1 MKTKSKNKKL
11 RIALGICIPLI
22 IIIAAALAVVMKYGP
37 TFGFYLVPPSAERYG
52 KDALAT
58 IGKNGI
64 YSESYEW
71 KSTYEECLKM
81 IENAESYEDTYPAI
95 KKALSVCGGKH
106 SMLMTKSESQDT
118 TESYDEVLPTVSLD
132 GDIAIIKLPDFL
144 VTAEDFLVTAE
155 AGQKYAKVAED
166 FIHENRDKIKGVVL
180 DLRGNIGGD
189 MGPMATAVSSLLPD
203 GELVY
208 YHYRSYDIPV
218 TLKNGVVSNAG
229 TGGRSLYPEEKLNVP
244 VAILTD
250 DMTASSGEALT
261 LCFRGLENTR
271 TFGAPTAGYT
281 SVNMLYNMY
290 DGAQMY
296 LTVAFD
302 KARTGEIFKE
312 TPIEPDVATDSP
324 LEAALEWLR
333 S

>member
-1 MKTKSKNKKL
+1 MKSNKRKSRKL
-11 RIALGICIPLI
+11 RIALGICIPLAL
-22 IIIAAALAVVMKYGP
+22 IIAAALTVFAKYGP
-37 TFGFYLVPPSAERYG
+37 DFGLYLVPPSAEHYG

-64 YSESYEW
+64 YSGSDEW

-118 TESYDEVLPTVSLD
+118 TESYDEVLPTVSLN
-132 GDIAIIKLPDFL
+132 GDIAVIKLPDFL
-144 VTAEDFLVTAE
+144 GTAE
-155 AGQKYAKVAED
+155 AGRKYAKVAED
-166 FIHENRDKIKGVVL
+166 FIHENRDKINGVVL
-180 DLRGNIGGD
+180 DLRGNTGGD

-203 GELVY
+203 GELMY
-208 YHYRSYDIPV
+208 YHYRSYDVSV
-218 TLKNGVVSNAG
+218 TLKDGVISNAG
-229 TGGRSLYPEEKLNVP
+229 TGGKSLYPDEKLNVP

-250 DMTASSGEALT
+250 GMTASSGEALT

-281 SVNMLYNMY
+281 SVNMLYSLY

-312 TPIEPDVATDSP
+312 TSIEPDVATDSP

>member
-1 MKTKSKNKKL
+1 MKSNKRNNRKL
-11 RIALGICIPLI
+11 RIALGICIPLAL
-22 IIIAAALAVVMKYGP
+22 IIAATLTVVAKYGP
-37 TFGFYLVPPSAERYG
+37 DFSLYLVPPSAERYG

-64 YSESYEW
+64 YSGSDEW

-81 IENAESYEDTYPAI
+81 IENAKSYEDTYPAI

-106 SMLMTKSESQDT
+106 SILMTKSESQST
-118 TESYDEVLPTVSLD
+118 SYSYDEVLPTVSLN
-132 GDIAIIKLPDFL
+132 GDIAVIKLPDFL
-144 VTAEDFLVTAE
+144 GTAE
-155 AGQKYAKVAED
+155 AGRKYAKVAED
-166 FIHENRDKIKGVVL
+166 FIHENRDKINGVVL
-180 DLRGNIGGD
+180 DLRGNTGGD

-203 GELVY
+203 GELMY
-208 YHYRSYDIPV
+208 YHYRSYDVPV
-218 TLKNGVVSNAG
+218 TLKDGVISNAG
-229 TGGRSLYPEEKLNVP
+229 TGGKSLYPDEKLKVP

-250 DMTASSGEALT
+250 GMTASSGEALT
-261 LCFRGLENTR
+261 LCFRGLENVK

-281 SVNMLYNMY
+281 SVNMLYSLY

-312 TPIEPDVATDSP
+312 TSIEPDVATDSP

>member
-37 TFGFYLVPPSAERYG
+37 TFGFYLVPPSAETYG
-52 KDALAT
+52 KNALST
-58 IGKNGI
+58 IDKNGI
-64 YSESYEW
+64 FAGNDEW
-71 KSTYEECLKM
+71 KSTYNECLKM
-81 IENAESYEDTYPAI
+81 IENAKSYDDTYDAI
-95 KKALSVCGGKH
+95 RKALSVGGGKH

-144 VTAEDFLVTAE
+144 GTAE
-155 AGQKYAKVAED
+155 AGQKYAKIAED

-180 DLRGNIGGD
+180 DLRGNTGGD

-208 YHYRSYDIPV
+208 YHYRSYDVPV

-229 TGGRSLYPEEKLNVP
+229 TGGKSLYPEEKLNVP

-261 LCFRGLENTR
+261 LCFRGLERTR

-324 LEAALEWLR
+324 LEAAIEWLR
-333 S
+333 G

>member
-37 TFGFYLVPPSAERYG
+37 TFGFYLVPPSAETYG
-52 KDALAT
+52 KNALST
-58 IGKNGI
+58 IDKNGI
-64 YSESYEW
+64 FAGNDEW
-71 KSTYEECLKM
+71 KSTYNECLKM
-81 IENAESYEDTYPAI
+81 IENAKSYDNTYDAI
-95 KKALSVCGGKH
+95 RKALSVGGGKH

-144 VTAEDFLVTAE
+144 GTAE

-180 DLRGNIGGD
+180 DLRGNTGGD

-208 YHYRSYDIPV
+208 YHYRSYDVPV

-229 TGGRSLYPEEKLNVP
+229 TGGKSLYPDEKLNVP

>member
-1 MKTKSKNKKL
+1 MKSNKRKSRKL
-11 RIALGICIPLI
+11 RIALGICIPLAL
-22 IIIAAALAVVMKYGP
+22 IIAAALTVVAKYGP
-37 TFGFYLVPPSAERYG
+37 DFGLYLVPPSAERYG

-64 YSESYEW
+64 YSGSDEW

-95 KKALSVCGGKH
+95 KKALSVCGGRH
-106 SMLMTKSESQDT
+106 SMLMTKSESQSTSD
-118 TESYDEVLPTVSLD
+118 SYDEVLPTVSLND
-132 GDIAIIKLPDFL
+132 DIAVIKLPDFL
-144 VTAEDFLVTAE
+144 GTAE
-155 AGQKYAKVAED
+155 AGRKYAKVAED
-166 FIHENRDKIKGVVL
+166 FIHENRDKINGVVL
-180 DLRGNIGGD
+180 DLRGNTGGD

-203 GELVY
+203 GELMY
-208 YHYRSYDIPV
+208 YHYRSYDVPV
-218 TLKNGVVSNAG
+218 TLKDGVISNAG
-229 TGGRSLYPEEKLNVP
+229 TGGKSLYPDEKLKVP

-250 DMTASSGEALT
+250 GMTASSGEALT
-261 LCFRGLENTR
+261 LCFRGLENVK

-281 SVNMLYNMY
+281 SVNMLYSLY

-312 TPIEPDVATDSP
+312 TSIEPDVATDSP

>member
-37 TFGFYLVPPSAERYG
+37 TFGFYLVPPSAETYG
-52 KDALAT
+52 KNALST
-58 IGKNGI
+58 IDKNGI
-64 YSESYEW
+64 FAGNDEW
-71 KSTYEECLKM
+71 KSTYNECLKM
-81 IENAESYEDTYPAI
+81 IENAKSYDDTYDAI
-95 KKALSVCGGKH
+95 RKALSVGGGKH

-118 TESYDEVLPTVSLD
+118 TESYDEVLPTVSPD

-144 VTAEDFLVTAE
+144 GTAE
-155 AGQKYAKVAED
+155 AGQKYAKIAED

-180 DLRGNIGGD
+180 DLRGNTGGD

-208 YHYRSYDIPV
+208 YHYRSYDVPV

-229 TGGRSLYPEEKLNVP
+229 TGGKSLYPEEKLNVP

>member
-37 TFGFYLVPPSAERYG
+37 TFGFYLVPPSAETYG
-52 KDALAT
+52 KNALST
-58 IGKNGI
+58 IDKNGI
-64 YSESYEW
+64 FAGNDEW
-71 KSTYEECLKM
+71 KNTYNECLKM
-81 IENAESYEDTYPAI
+81 IENAKSYDDTYDAI
-95 KKALSVCGGKH
+95 RKALSVGGGKH

-144 VTAEDFLVTAE
+144 GTAE

-180 DLRGNIGGD
+180 DLRGNTGGD

-229 TGGRSLYPEEKLNVP
+229 TGGKSLYPEEKLNVP

-261 LCFRGLENTR
+261 LCFRGLERTR

-333 S
+333 G

>member
-1 MKTKSKNKKL
+1 MKSNKRKSRKL
-11 RIALGICIPLI
+11 RIALGICIPLAL
-22 IIIAAALAVVMKYGP
+22 IIAAALTVFAKYGP
-37 TFGFYLVPPSAERYG
+37 DFGLYLVPPSAERYG

-64 YSESYEW
+64 YSGSDEW

-95 KKALSVCGGKH
+95 KKALSVGGGKH

-118 TESYDEVLPTVSLD
+118 TESYDEVLPTVSLN
-132 GDIAIIKLPDFL
+132 GDIAVIKLPDFL
-144 VTAEDFLVTAE
+144 GTAE
-155 AGQKYAKVAED
+155 AGRKYAKVAED
-166 FIHENRDKIKGVVL
+166 FIHENRDKINGVVL
-180 DLRGNIGGD
+180 DLRGNTGGD

-203 GELVY
+203 GELMY
-208 YHYRSYDIPV
+208 YHYRSYDVPV
-218 TLKNGVVSNAG
+218 TLKDGVISNAG
-229 TGGRSLYPEEKLNVP
+229 TGGKSLYPDEKLKVP

-261 LCFRGLENTR
+261 LCFRGLENVK
-271 TFGAPTAGYT
+271 TFGTPTAGYT
-281 SVNMLYNMY
+281 SVNMLYSLY

-312 TPIEPDVATDSP
+312 TSIEPDVATDSP

>member
-1 MKTKSKNKKL
+1 MKTKGKNKKL

-37 TFGFYLVPPSAERYG
+37 TFGFYLVPPSAETYG
-52 KDALAT
+52 KNALST
-58 IGKNGI
+58 IDKNGI
-64 YSESYEW
+64 FAGNDEW
-71 KSTYEECLKM
+71 KSTYNECLKM
-81 IENAESYEDTYPAI
+81 IENAKSYDDTYDAI
-95 KKALSVCGGKH
+95 RKALSVGGGKH

-144 VTAEDFLVTAE
+144 GTAE

-180 DLRGNIGGD
+180 DLRGNTGGD

-229 TGGRSLYPEEKLNVP
+229 TGGKSLYPEEKLNVP

-261 LCFRGLENTR
+261 LCFRGLERTR

-333 S
+333 G

>member
-37 TFGFYLVPPSAERYG
+37 TFGFYLVPPSAETYG
-52 KDALAT
+52 KNALST
-58 IGKNGI
+58 IDKNGI
-64 YSESYEW
+64 FAGNDEW
-71 KSTYEECLKM
+71 KSTYNECLKM
-81 IENAESYEDTYPAI
+81 IENAKSYDDTYDAI
-95 KKALSVCGGKH
+95 RKALSVGGGKH

-144 VTAEDFLVTAE
+144 GTAE

-180 DLRGNIGGD
+180 DLRGNTGGD

-208 YHYRSYDIPV
+208 YHYRSYDVPV

-229 TGGRSLYPEEKLNVP
+229 TGGKSLYPEEKLNVP

-261 LCFRGLENTR
+261 LCFRGLERTR
-271 TFGAPTAGYT
+271 TFGTPTAGYT

-312 TPIEPDVATDSP
+312 TSIEPDVATDSP

>member
-37 TFGFYLVPPSAERYG
+37 TFGFYLVPPSAETYG
-52 KDALAT
+52 KNALST
-58 IGKNGI
+58 IDKKGI
-64 YSESYEW
+64 FAGNDEW
-71 KSTYEECLKM
+71 KNTYNECLKM
-81 IENAESYEDTYPAI
+81 IENAKNYDDTYDAI
-95 KKALSVCGGKH
+95 RKALSVGGGKH

-144 VTAEDFLVTAE
+144 GTAE

-180 DLRGNIGGD
+180 DLRGNTGGD

-229 TGGRSLYPEEKLNVP
+229 TGGKSLYPEEKLNVP

-261 LCFRGLENTR
+261 LCFRGLERTR

-333 S
+333 G

>member
-1 MKTKSKNKKL
+1 MKSNKRKNRKL
-11 RIALGICIPLI
+11 RIALGICIPLAL
-22 IIIAAALAVVMKYGP
+22 IIAATLTVVAKYGP
-37 TFGFYLVPPSAERYG
+37 DFGLYLVPPSAERYG

-64 YSESYEW
+64 YSGSDEW

-106 SMLMTKSESQDT
+106 SILMTKSESQSTSD
-118 TESYDEVLPTVSLD
+118 SYDEVLPTVSLN
-132 GDIAIIKLPDFL
+132 GDIAVIKLPDFL
-144 VTAEDFLVTAE
+144 GTAE
-155 AGQKYAKVAED
+155 AGRKYAKVAED
-166 FIHENRDKIKGVVL
+166 FIHENRDKINGVVL
-180 DLRGNIGGD
+180 DLRGNTGGD

-203 GELVY
+203 GELMY
-208 YHYRSYDIPV
+208 YHYRSYDVPV
-218 TLKNGVVSNAG
+218 TLKDGVISNAG
-229 TGGRSLYPEEKLNVP
+229 TGGKSLYPDEKLKVP

-261 LCFRGLENTR
+261 LCFRELENTR

-281 SVNMLYNMY
+281 SVNMLYNLY
-290 DGAQMY
+290 DGAQLY

-312 TPIEPDVATDSP
+312 TSIEPDVATDSP
-324 LEAALEWLR
+324 LKAALEWLR

>member
-1 MKTKSKNKKL
+1 MKSNKRNNRKL
-11 RIALGICIPLI
+11 RIALGICIPLAL
-22 IIIAAALAVVMKYGP
+22 IIAATLTVVAKYGP
-37 TFGFYLVPPSAERYG
+37 DFGLYLVPPSAERYG

-64 YSESYEW
+64 YSGSDEW

-106 SMLMTKSESQDT
+106 SILMTKSESQSTSD
-118 TESYDEVLPTVSLD
+118 SYDEVLPTVSLN
-132 GDIAIIKLPDFL
+132 GDIAVIKLPDFL
-144 VTAEDFLVTAE
+144 GTAE
-155 AGQKYAKVAED
+155 AGRKYAKVAED
-166 FIHENRDKIKGVVL
+166 FIHENRDKINGVVL
-180 DLRGNIGGD
+180 DLRGNTGGD

-203 GELVY
+203 GELMY
-208 YHYRSYDIPV
+208 YHYRSYDVPV
-218 TLKNGVVSNAG
+218 TLKDGVISNAG
-229 TGGRSLYPEEKLNVP
+229 TGGKSLYPDEKLKVP

-250 DMTASSGEALT
+250 GMTASSGETLT
-261 LCFRGLENTR
+261 LCFRGLEHVK

-281 SVNMLYNMY
+281 SVNMLYSLY

-312 TPIEPDVATDSP
+312 TSIEPDVATDSP

>member
-1 MKTKSKNKKL
+1 MKSNKRKSRKL
-11 RIALGICIPLI
+11 RIALGICIPLAL
-22 IIIAAALAVVMKYGP
+22 IIAATLTVFAKYGSD
-37 TFGFYLVPPSAERYG
+37 FGLYLVPPSAERYG

-64 YSESYEW
+64 YSGSDEW
-71 KSTYEECLKM
+71 KSTYKECLKM

-106 SMLMTKSESQDT
+106 SMLMTKSESQSTSD
-118 TESYDEVLPTVSLD
+118 SYDEVLPTVSLN
-132 GDIAIIKLPDFL
+132 GDIAVIKLPDFL
-144 VTAEDFLVTAE
+144 GTAE
-155 AGQKYAKVAED
+155 AGRKYAKVAED

-180 DLRGNIGGD
+180 DLRGNTGGD

-203 GELVY
+203 GELMY
-208 YHYRSYDIPV
+208 YHYRSYDVPV
-218 TLKNGVVSNAG
+218 TLKDGVISNAG
-229 TGGRSLYPEEKLNVP
+229 TGGKSLYPDEKLKVP

-250 DMTASSGEALT
+250 GMTASSGEALT
-261 LCFRGLENTR
+261 LCFRGLENVK

-281 SVNMLYNMY
+281 SVNMLYSLY
-290 DGAQMY
+290 DGAQLY

-312 TPIEPDVATDSP
+312 TSIEPDVATDSP

>member
-37 TFGFYLVPPSAERYG
+37 TFGFYLVPPSAETYG
-52 KDALAT
+52 KNALST
-58 IGKNGI
+58 IDKNGI
-64 YSESYEW
+64 FAGNDEW
-71 KSTYEECLKM
+71 KSTYNECLKM
-81 IENAESYEDTYPAI
+81 IENAKSYDDTYDAI
-95 KKALSVCGGKH
+95 RKALSVGGGKH

-144 VTAEDFLVTAE
+144 GTAE

-180 DLRGNIGGD
+180 DLRGNTGGD

-208 YHYRSYDIPV
+208 YHYRSYDVPV

-229 TGGRSLYPEEKLNVP
+229 TGGKSLYPEEKLNVP

-261 LCFRGLENTR
+261 LCFRGLERTR

-312 TPIEPDVATDSP
+312 TSIEPDVATDSH

-333 S
+333 G

>member
-1 MKTKSKNKKL
+1 MKSNKRKSRKL
-11 RIALGICIPLI
+11 RIALGICIPLAL
-22 IIIAAALAVVMKYGP
+22 IIAATLTVFAKYGP
-37 TFGFYLVPPSAERYG
+37 DFGLYLVPPSAERYG

-64 YSESYEW
+64 YSGSDEW

-106 SMLMTKSESQDT
+106 SMLMTKSESQSTSD
-118 TESYDEVLPTVSLD
+118 SYDEVLPTVSLN
-132 GDIAIIKLPDFL
+132 GDIAVIKLPDFL
-144 VTAEDFLVTAE
+144 GTAE
-155 AGQKYAKVAED
+155 AGRKYAKVAED

-180 DLRGNIGGD
+180 DLRGNTGGD

-203 GELVY
+203 GELMY
-208 YHYRSYDIPV
+208 YHYRSYDVPV
-218 TLKNGVVSNAG
+218 TLKDGVISNAG
-229 TGGRSLYPEEKLNVP
+229 TGGKSLYPDEKLKVP

-250 DMTASSGEALT
+250 GMTASSGEALT
-261 LCFRGLENTR
+261 LCFRGLENVK

-281 SVNMLYNMY
+281 SVNMLYSLY

-302 KARTGEIFKE
+302 KACTGEIFKE
-312 TPIEPDVATDSP
+312 TSIEPDVATDSP

>member
-37 TFGFYLVPPSAERYG
+37 TFGFYLVPPSAETYG
-52 KDALAT
+52 KNALST
-58 IGKNGI
+58 IDKNGI
-64 YSESYEW
+64 FAGNDEW
-71 KSTYEECLKM
+71 KSTYNECLKM
-81 IENAESYEDTYPAI
+81 IENAKSYDNTYDAI
-95 KKALSVCGGKH
+95 RKALSVGGGKH
-106 SMLMTKSESQDT
+106 SVLMTKSESQDT

-132 GDIAIIKLPDFL
+132 VDIEIIKLPDFL
-144 VTAEDFLVTAE
+144 GTAE

-180 DLRGNIGGD
+180 DLRGNTGGD

-229 TGGRSLYPEEKLNVP
+229 TGGKSLYPEEKLNVP

-312 TPIEPDVATDSP
+312 TSIEPDVATDSP
-324 LEAALEWLR
+324 LEAAIEWLR
-333 S
+333 G

>member
-1 MKTKSKNKKL
+1 MKSNKRKSRKL
-11 RIALGICIPLI
+11 HIALGICIPLAL
-22 IIIAAALAVVMKYGP
+22 IIAATLTVFAKYGP
-37 TFGFYLVPPSAERYG
+37 DFGLYLVPPSAERYG

-64 YSESYEW
+64 YSGSDEW
-71 KSTYEECLKM
+71 KSTYKECLKM

-106 SMLMTKSESQDT
+106 SMLMTKSESQSTSD
-118 TESYDEVLPTVSLD
+118 SYDEVLPTVSLN
-132 GDIAIIKLPDFL
+132 GDIAVIKLPDFL
-144 VTAEDFLVTAE
+144 GTAE
-155 AGQKYAKVAED
+155 AGRKYAKVAED

-180 DLRGNIGGD
+180 DLRGNTGGD

-203 GELVY
+203 GELMY
-208 YHYRSYDIPV
+208 YHYRSYDVPV
-218 TLKNGVVSNAG
+218 TLKDGVISNAG
-229 TGGRSLYPEEKLNVP
+229 TGGKSLYPEEKLNVP

-261 LCFRGLENTR
+261 LCFRGLENVK

-281 SVNMLYNMY
+281 SVNMLYSLY
-290 DGAQMY
+290 DGAQLY

-302 KARTGEIFKE
+302 KARTGEVFEE
-312 TPIEPDVATDSP
+312 TRIVPNVVTDSP
-324 LEAALEWLR
+324 LEAALEWLGG
-333 S
+333 

>member
-37 TFGFYLVPPSAERYG
+37 TFGFYLVPPSAETYG
-52 KDALAT
+52 KNALST
-58 IGKNGI
+58 IDKNGI
-64 YSESYEW
+64 FAGNDEW
-71 KSTYEECLKM
+71 KNTYNECLKM
-81 IENAESYEDTYPAI
+81 IENAKNYDDTYDAI
-95 KKALSVCGGKH
+95 RKALSVGGGKH

-144 VTAEDFLVTAE
+144 GTAE

-166 FIHENRDKIKGVVL
+166 FIHENRDKIKGIVL
-180 DLRGNIGGD
+180 DLRGNTGGD

-208 YHYRSYDIPV
+208 YHYRSYDVPV

-229 TGGRSLYPEEKLNVP
+229 TGGKSLYPEEKLNVP

-333 S
+333 G

>member
-1 MKTKSKNKKL
+1 MKSNKRKSRKL
-11 RIALGICIPLI
+11 RIALGICIPLAL
-22 IIIAAALAVVMKYGP
+22 IIAAALTVVAKYGP
-37 TFGFYLVPPSAERYG
+37 DFGLYLVPPSAERYG

-64 YSESYEW
+64 YSGSDEW

-106 SMLMTKSESQDT
+106 SILMTKSESQSTSD
-118 TESYDEVLPTVSLD
+118 SYDEVLPTVSLN
-132 GDIAIIKLPDFL
+132 GDIAVIKLPDFL
-144 VTAEDFLVTAE
+144 GTAE
-155 AGQKYAKVAED
+155 AGRKYAKVAED

-180 DLRGNIGGD
+180 DLRGNTGGD

-203 GELVY
+203 GELMY
-208 YHYRSYDIPV
+208 YHYRSYDVPV
-218 TLKNGVVSNAG
+218 TLKDGVISNAG
-229 TGGRSLYPEEKLNVP
+229 TGGKSLYPDEKLKVP

-250 DMTASSGEALT
+250 GMTASSGEALT
-261 LCFRGLENTR
+261 LCFRGLENVK

-281 SVNMLYNMY
+281 SVNMLYSLY

-302 KARTGEIFKE
+302 KARTGEVFEE
-312 TPIEPDVATDSP
+312 TRIEPDVATDSP
-324 LEAALEWLR
+324 LEAALEWLGG
-333 S
+333 

>member
-1 MKTKSKNKKL
+1 MKSNKRKSRKL
-11 RIALGICIPLI
+11 RIALGICIPLAL
-22 IIIAAALAVVMKYGP
+22 IIAAALTVFAKYGP
-37 TFGFYLVPPSAERYG
+37 DFGLYLVPPSAERYG

-64 YSESYEW
+64 YSGSDEW

-95 KKALSVCGGKH
+95 KKALSVGGGKH

-118 TESYDEVLPTVSLD
+118 TESYDEVLPTVSLS
-132 GDIAIIKLPDFL
+132 GDIAVIKLPDFL
-144 VTAEDFLVTAE
+144 GTAE
-155 AGQKYAKVAED
+155 AGRKYAKVAED

-180 DLRGNIGGD
+180 DLRGNTGGD

-203 GELVY
+203 GELMY
-208 YHYRSYDIPV
+208 YHYRSYDVPV
-218 TLKNGVVSNAG
+218 TLKDGVISNAG
-229 TGGRSLYPEEKLNVP
+229 TGGKSLYPDEKLKVP

-312 TPIEPDVATDSP
+312 TSIEPDVATDSP

>member
-1 MKTKSKNKKL
+1 MKSNKRKSRKL
-11 RIALGICIPLI
+11 RIALGICIPLAL
-22 IIIAAALAVVMKYGP
+22 IIAATLTVFAKYGP
-37 TFGFYLVPPSAERYG
+37 DFGLYLVPPSAEHYG

-64 YSESYEW
+64 YSGSDEW

-106 SMLMTKSESQDT
+106 SMLMTKSESQSTSD
-118 TESYDEVLPTVSLD
+118 SYDEVLPTVSLN
-132 GDIAIIKLPDFL
+132 GDIAVIKLPDFL
-144 VTAEDFLVTAE
+144 GTAE
-155 AGQKYAKVAED
+155 AGRKYAKVAED
-166 FIHENRDKIKGVVL
+166 FIHENRDKVNGVVL
-180 DLRGNIGGD
+180 DLRGNTGGD

-203 GELVY
+203 GELMY
-208 YHYRSYDIPV
+208 YHYRSYDVPV
-218 TLKNGVVSNAG
+218 TLKDGVISNAG
-229 TGGRSLYPEEKLNVP
+229 TGGKSLYPDEKLKVP

-250 DMTASSGEALT
+250 GMTASSGEALT
-261 LCFRGLENTR
+261 LCFRGLENVK
-271 TFGAPTAGYT
+271 TFGTPTAGYT
-281 SVNMLYNMY
+281 SVNMLYSLY

-312 TPIEPDVATDSP
+312 TSIEPDVATDSP

>member
-1 MKTKSKNKKL
+1 MKSNKRNNRKL
-11 RIALGICIPLI
+11 RIALGICIPLAL
-22 IIIAAALAVVMKYGP
+22 IIAATLTVVAKYGP
-37 TFGFYLVPPSAERYG
+37 DFGLYLVPPSAERYS

-64 YSESYEW
+64 YSGSDEW

-81 IENAESYEDTYPAI
+81 IENAKSYEDTYPAI

-106 SMLMTKSESQDT
+106 SMLMTKSESQSTSD
-118 TESYDEVLPTVSLD
+118 SYDEVLPTVSLN
-132 GDIAIIKLPDFL
+132 GDIAVIKLPDFL
-144 VTAEDFLVTAE
+144 GTAE
-155 AGQKYAKVAED
+155 AGRKYAKVAED

-180 DLRGNIGGD
+180 DLRGNTGGD

-203 GELVY
+203 GELMY
-208 YHYRSYDIPV
+208 YHYRSYDVPV
-218 TLKNGVVSNAG
+218 TLKDGVISNAG
-229 TGGRSLYPEEKLNVP
+229 TGGKSLYPDEKLKVP

-250 DMTASSGEALT
+250 GMTASSGEALT
-261 LCFRGLENTR
+261 LCFRGLENVK

-281 SVNMLYNMY
+281 SVNMLYSLY

-312 TPIEPDVATDSP
+312 TSIEPDVATDSS

>member
-1 MKTKSKNKKL
+1 MKIKSKNKKL

-37 TFGFYLVPPSAERYG
+37 TFGFYLVPPSAETYG
-52 KDALAT
+52 KNALST
-58 IGKNGI
+58 IDKNGI
-64 YSESYEW
+64 FAGNDEW
-71 KSTYEECLKM
+71 KSTYNECLKM
-81 IENAESYEDTYPAI
+81 IENAKSYDDTYDAI
-95 KKALSVCGGKH
+95 KKALSVGGGKH

-144 VTAEDFLVTAE
+144 GTAE

-180 DLRGNIGGD
+180 DLRGNTGGD

-229 TGGRSLYPEEKLNVP
+229 TGGKSLYPDEKLNVP

-271 TFGAPTAGYT
+271 TFGTPTAGYT

-333 S
+333 G

>member
-37 TFGFYLVPPSAERYG
+37 TFGFYLVPPSAETYG
-52 KDALAT
+52 KNALST
-58 IGKNGI
+58 IDKNGI
-64 YSESYEW
+64 FAGNDEW
-71 KSTYEECLKM
+71 KSTYNECLKM
-81 IENAESYEDTYPAI
+81 IENAKSYDNTYDAI
-95 KKALSVCGGKH
+95 RKALSVGGGKH

-144 VTAEDFLVTAE
+144 GTAE

-166 FIHENRDKIKGVVL
+166 FIHENRDKIKGIVL
-180 DLRGNIGGD
+180 DLRGNTGGD

-229 TGGRSLYPEEKLNVP
+229 TGGKSLYPEEKLNVP

>member
-37 TFGFYLVPPSAERYG
+37 TFGFYLVPPSAETYG
-52 KDALAT
+52 KNALST
-58 IGKNGI
+58 IDKNGI
-64 YSESYEW
+64 FAGNDEW
-71 KSTYEECLKM
+71 KSTYNECLKM
-81 IENAESYEDTYPAI
+81 IENAKSYDDTYDAI
-95 KKALSVCGGKH
+95 KKALSVGGGKH

-132 GDIAIIKLPDFL
+132 VDIAIIKLPDFL
-144 VTAEDFLVTAE
+144 GTAE

-180 DLRGNIGGD
+180 DLRGNTGGD

-229 TGGRSLYPEEKLNVP
+229 TGGKSLYPEEKLNVP

-312 TPIEPDVATDSP
+312 TSIEPDVATDSP
-324 LEAALEWLR
+324 LEAAIEWLR
-333 S
+333 G

>member
-37 TFGFYLVPPSAERYG
+37 TFGFYLVPPSAETYG
-52 KDALAT
+52 KNALST
-58 IGKNGI
+58 IDKNGI
-64 YSESYEW
+64 FAGNDEW
-71 KSTYEECLKM
+71 KSTYNECLKM
-81 IENAESYEDTYPAI
+81 IENVKSYDNTYDAI
-95 KKALSVCGGKH
+95 RKALSVGGGKH

-144 VTAEDFLVTAE
+144 GTAE

-180 DLRGNIGGD
+180 DLRGNTGGD

-208 YHYRSYDIPV
+208 YHYRSYDVPV

-229 TGGRSLYPEEKLNVP
+229 TGGKSLYPEEKLNVP

-261 LCFRGLENTR
+261 LCFRGLERTR

>member
-37 TFGFYLVPPSAERYG
+37 TFGFYLVPPSAETYG
-52 KDALAT
+52 KNALST
-58 IGKNGI
+58 IDKNGI
-64 YSESYEW
+64 FAGNDEW
-71 KSTYEECLKM
+71 KSTYNECLKM
-81 IENAESYEDTYPAI
+81 IENAKSYDDTYDAI
-95 KKALSVCGGKH
+95 RKALSVGGGKH

-144 VTAEDFLVTAE
+144 GTAE

-180 DLRGNIGGD
+180 DLRGNTGGD

-203 GELVY
+203 GELIY

-229 TGGRSLYPEEKLNVP
+229 TGGKSLYPEEKLNVP

-312 TPIEPDVATDSP
+312 TSIEPDVATDSP

-333 S
+333 G

>member
-1 MKTKSKNKKL
+1 MKSNKRKSRKL
-11 RIALGICIPLI
+11 RIALGICIPLAL
-22 IIIAAALAVVMKYGP
+22 IIAAALTVFAKYGP
-37 TFGFYLVPPSAERYG
+37 DFGLYLVPPSAERYG

-64 YSESYEW
+64 YSGSNEW

-106 SMLMTKSESQDT
+106 SMLMTKSESQSTSD
-118 TESYDEVLPTVSLD
+118 SYDEVLPTVSLN
-132 GDIAIIKLPDFL
+132 GDIAVIKLPDFL
-144 VTAEDFLVTAE
+144 GTAE
-155 AGQKYAKVAED
+155 AGRKYAKVAED

-180 DLRGNIGGD
+180 DLRGNTGGD

-203 GELVY
+203 GELMY
-208 YHYRSYDIPV
+208 YHYRNHDVPV
-218 TLKNGVVSNAG
+218 TLTDRVISNAG
-229 TGGRSLYPEEKLNVP
+229 TGGKSLYPDEKLKVP

-250 DMTASSGEALT
+250 GMTASSGEALT
-261 LCFRGLENTR
+261 LCFRGLENVK

-281 SVNMLYNMY
+281 SVNMLYSLY
-290 DGAQMY
+290 DGAQLY

-302 KARTGEIFKE
+302 KARTGEVFEE
-312 TPIEPDVATDSP
+312 TPIEPDVVTDSP
-324 LEAALEWLR
+324 LEAALEWLGG
-333 S
+333 

>member
-1 MKTKSKNKKL
+1 MKSNKRKSRKL
-11 RIALGICIPLI
+11 RIALGICIPLAL
-22 IIIAAALAVVMKYGP
+22 IIAATLTVVAKYGP
-37 TFGFYLVPPSAERYG
+37 DFGLYLVPPSAERYG

-64 YSESYEW
+64 YSGSDEW

-106 SMLMTKSESQDT
+106 SILMTKSESQSTSD
-118 TESYDEVLPTVSLD
+118 SYDEVLPTVSLN
-132 GDIAIIKLPDFL
+132 GDIAVIKLPDFL
-144 VTAEDFLVTAE
+144 GTAE
-155 AGQKYAKVAED
+155 AGRKYAKVAED

-180 DLRGNIGGD
+180 DLRGNTGGD

-203 GELVY
+203 GELMY
-208 YHYRSYDIPV
+208 YHYRSYDVPV
-218 TLKNGVVSNAG
+218 TLKDGVISNAG
-229 TGGRSLYPEEKLNVP
+229 TGGKSLYPDEKLKVP

-250 DMTASSGEALT
+250 GMTASSGEALT
-261 LCFRGLENTR
+261 LCFRGLENVK

-281 SVNMLYNMY
+281 SANMLYSLY

-312 TPIEPDVATDSP
+312 TSIEPDVATDSP

>member
-1 MKTKSKNKKL
+1 MKSNKRKSRKL
-11 RIALGICIPLI
+11 RIALGICIPLAL
-22 IIIAAALAVVMKYGP
+22 IIAATLTVFAKYGP
-37 TFGFYLVPPSAERYG
+37 DFGLYLVPPSAERYG

-64 YSESYEW
+64 YSGSDEW

-106 SMLMTKSESQDT
+106 SMLMTKSESQSTSD
-118 TESYDEVLPTVSLD
+118 SYDEVLPTVSLN
-132 GDIAIIKLPDFL
+132 GDIAVIKLPDFL
-144 VTAEDFLVTAE
+144 GTAE

-180 DLRGNIGGD
+180 DLRGNTGGD

-203 GELVY
+203 GELMY
-208 YHYRSYDIPV
+208 YHYRSYDVPV
-218 TLKNGVVSNAG
+218 TLKDGVISNAG
-229 TGGRSLYPEEKLNVP
+229 TGGKSLYPDEKLKVP
-244 VAILTD
+244 VAILAD

-261 LCFRGLENTR
+261 LCFRGLENVK

-281 SVNMLYNMY
+281 SVNMLYSLY
-290 DGAQMY
+290 DGAQLY

-312 TPIEPDVATDSP
+312 TSIEPDVATDSP

>member
-1 MKTKSKNKKL
+1 MKSNKRKNRKL
-11 RIALGICIPLI
+11 RIALGICIPLAL
-22 IIIAAALAVVMKYGP
+22 IIAAALAVVAKYGP
-37 TFGFYLVPPSAERYG
+37 DFGLYLVPPSAERYG

-64 YSESYEW
+64 YSGSDEW

-81 IENAESYEDTYPAI
+81 IENAKSYEDTYPAI

-106 SMLMTKSESQDT
+106 SILMTKSESQSTSD
-118 TESYDEVLPTVSLD
+118 SYDEVLPTVSLN
-132 GDIAIIKLPDFL
+132 GDIAVIKLPDFL
-144 VTAEDFLVTAE
+144 GTAE
-155 AGQKYAKVAED
+155 AGRKYAKVAED
-166 FIHENRDKIKGVVL
+166 FIHENRDKINGVVL
-180 DLRGNIGGD
+180 DLRGNTGGD

-203 GELVY
+203 GELMY
-208 YHYRSYDIPV
+208 YHYRSYDVPV
-218 TLKNGVVSNAG
+218 TLKDGVISNAG
-229 TGGRSLYPEEKLNVP
+229 TGGKSLYPDEKLKVP

-250 DMTASSGEALT
+250 GMTASSGEALT
-261 LCFRGLENTR
+261 LCFRELENTR

-281 SVNMLYNMY
+281 SVNMLYNLY
-290 DGAQMY
+290 DGAQLY

-312 TPIEPDVATDSP
+312 TSIEPDVATDSP
-324 LEAALEWLR
+324 LKAALEWLR

>member
-1 MKTKSKNKKL
+1 MKAKSKNKKL
-11 RIALGICIPLI
+11 RIALEICIPLI

-37 TFGFYLVPPSAERYG
+37 TFGFYLVPPSAETYG
-52 KDALAT
+52 KNALST
-58 IGKNGI
+58 IDKNGI
-64 YSESYEW
+64 FAGNDEW
-71 KSTYEECLKM
+71 KSTYNDCLKM
-81 IENAESYEDTYPAI
+81 IENAKSYDDTYDAI
-95 KKALSVCGGKH
+95 KKALSVGGGKH

-144 VTAEDFLVTAE
+144 GTAE
-155 AGQKYAKVAED
+155 AGQKYAKVTED

-180 DLRGNIGGD
+180 DLRGNTGGD

-208 YHYRSYDIPV
+208 YHYRSYDVPV

-333 S
+333 G

>member
-1 MKTKSKNKKL
+1 MKSNKRKNRKL
-11 RIALGICIPLI
+11 RIALGICIPLAL
-22 IIIAAALAVVMKYGP
+22 IIAATLTVVAKYGP
-37 TFGFYLVPPSAERYG
+37 DFGLYLVPPSAERYG

-64 YSESYEW
+64 YSGIDEW
-71 KSTYEECLKM
+71 KSTYEECLEM
-81 IENAESYEDTYPAI
+81 IENVESYEDTYPAI

-118 TESYDEVLPTVSLD
+118 TESYDEVLPTVSLN
-132 GDIAIIKLPDFL
+132 GDIAVIKLPDFL
-144 VTAEDFLVTAE
+144 GTAE
-155 AGQKYAKVAED
+155 AGRKYAKVAED
-166 FIHENRDKIKGVVL
+166 FIHENRDKINGVVL
-180 DLRGNIGGD
+180 DLRGNTGGD

-203 GELVY
+203 GELMY
-208 YHYRSYDIPV
+208 YHYRSYDVPV
-218 TLKNGVVSNAG
+218 TLKDGVISNAG
-229 TGGRSLYPEEKLNVP
+229 TGGKSLYPDEKLKVP

-250 DMTASSGEALT
+250 GMTASSGEALT
-261 LCFRGLENTR
+261 LCFRGLENVK

-281 SVNMLYNMY
+281 SVNMLYSLY

-302 KARTGEIFKE
+302 KARTGEVFEE
-312 TPIEPDVATDSP
+312 TRIEPDVVTDSP

>member
-11 RIALGICIPLI
+11 RIALGICIPFI

-37 TFGFYLVPPSAERYG
+37 TFGFYLVPPSAETYG
-52 KDALAT
+52 KNALST
-58 IGKNGI
+58 IDKNGI
-64 YSESYEW
+64 FAGNDEW
-71 KSTYEECLKM
+71 KSTYNECLKM
-81 IENAESYEDTYPAI
+81 IENAKSYDDTYDAI
-95 KKALSVCGGKH
+95 RKALSVGGGKH

-144 VTAEDFLVTAE
+144 GTAE

-180 DLRGNIGGD
+180 DLRGNTGGD

-208 YHYRSYDIPV
+208 YHYRSYDVPV

-229 TGGRSLYPEEKLNVP
+229 TGGKSLYPEEKLNVP

-302 KARTGEIFKE
+302 KARAGEIFKE
-312 TPIEPDVATDSP
+312 TPIEPDVSTASP

-333 S
+333 G

>member
-22 IIIAAALAVVMKYGP
+22 IIIAATLAVVMKYGP
-37 TFGFYLVPPSAERYG
+37 TFGFYLVPPSAETYG
-52 KDALAT
+52 KNALST
-58 IGKNGI
+58 IDKNGI
-64 YSESYEW
+64 FAGNDEW
-71 KSTYEECLKM
+71 KSTYNECLKM
-81 IENAESYEDTYPAI
+81 IENAKSYDDTYDAI
-95 KKALSVCGGKH
+95 RKALSVGGGKH

-144 VTAEDFLVTAE
+144 GTAE

-180 DLRGNIGGD
+180 DLRGNTGGD

-208 YHYRSYDIPV
+208 YHYRSYDVPV

-229 TGGRSLYPEEKLNVP
+229 TGGKSLYPEEKLNVP

-312 TPIEPDVATDSP
+312 TSIEPDVATDSP

-333 S
+333 G

>member
-1 MKTKSKNKKL
+1 MKSNKRKSRKL
-11 RIALGICIPLI
+11 RIALGICIPLAL
-22 IIIAAALAVVMKYGP
+22 IIAAALTVVAKYGP
-37 TFGFYLVPPSAERYG
+37 DFGLYLVPPSAERYG

-64 YSESYEW
+64 YSGSDEW

-106 SMLMTKSESQDT
+106 SMLMTKSESQSTSD
-118 TESYDEVLPTVSLD
+118 SYDEVLPTVSLN
-132 GDIAIIKLPDFL
+132 GDIAVIKLPDFL
-144 VTAEDFLVTAE
+144 GTAE
-155 AGQKYAKVAED
+155 AGRKYAKVAED
-166 FIHENRDKIKGVVL
+166 FIHENRDKVKGVVL
-180 DLRGNIGGD
+180 DLRGNTGGD

-203 GELVY
+203 GELMY
-208 YHYRSYDIPV
+208 YHYRSYDVPV
-218 TLKNGVVSNAG
+218 TLKDGVISNAG
-229 TGGRSLYPEEKLNVP
+229 TGGKSLYPDEKLKVP

-250 DMTASSGEALT
+250 GMTASSGEALT
-261 LCFRGLENTR
+261 LCFRGLENVK

-281 SVNMLYNMY
+281 SVNMLYSLY

-312 TPIEPDVATDSP
+312 TSIEPDVATDSP
-324 LEAALEWLR
+324 LKAALEWLR